1 MEQPLPSP
9 ATRPPRPRLLLAD
22 ALVLGGLVLLG
33 LFASQLAG
41 AGLILWGLDGDLESL
56 NRLLADPESFGSRGR
71 YFLLTLQ
78 GLATV
83 GTFVLPPVLL
93 VWRFRHQSLWSLS
106 PRLIKDNMQ
115 LLWAVLLVPALAPLL
130 ELTITWNKN
139 LSLPASLEA
148 FELWAQAKE
157 DQLAR
162 LTEYLIAFDGFGQFL
177 LGLFVIAVL
186 PALGEE
192 LLFRGTLQP
201 MLQRAT
207 GSPHR
212 AIWLTAIV
220 FSAIHVQF
228 YGFVPR
234 MLLGALFG
242 YLYYW
247 SGNISIP
254 ILAHFTNNGITVVL
268 SYLQRSGQTSLDP
281 DNLPAA
287 PLPVLLASVV
297 AGAAVL
303 YRFRA
308 RYFVPTMPPAP

>member
-1 MEQPLPSP
+1 M
-9 ATRPPRPRLLLAD
+9 AD

-41 AGLILWGLDGDLESL
+41 AGLILWGLDGDLEAL
-56 NRLLADPESFGSRGR
+56 NRLLADPESFGSLGR
-71 YFLLTLQ
+71 YFLLALQ

-83 GTFVLPPVLL
+83 GTFVLPPVVL
-93 VWRFRHQSLWSLS
+93 VWRFRQQSLWSFS
-106 PRLIKDNMQ
+106 PRLIKDNLE

-139 LSLPASLEA
+139 LELPAALQA
-148 FELWAQAKE
+148 FEGWAQAKE
-157 DQLAR
+157 DQLAK

-212 AIWLTAIV
+212 AIWISAII

-254 ILAHFTNNGITVVL
+254 VLAHFTNNGITVVL

-281 DNLPAA
+281 EHLPAA
-287 PLPVLLASVV
+287 PLPVLLASAV

-308 RYFVPTMPPAP
+308 RYFVATAPPTP